1 MCVCASRGHY
11 RAAKVAT
18 LKLGKKP
25 KGCERERWRD
35 GEKKK
40 KKNQRRTTRCIIRS
54 VLLISPSQGE

>member
-40 KKNQRRTTRCIIRS
+40 KKKSAQDNKMYHS
-54 VLLISPSQGE
+54 LGSSDKPKSG